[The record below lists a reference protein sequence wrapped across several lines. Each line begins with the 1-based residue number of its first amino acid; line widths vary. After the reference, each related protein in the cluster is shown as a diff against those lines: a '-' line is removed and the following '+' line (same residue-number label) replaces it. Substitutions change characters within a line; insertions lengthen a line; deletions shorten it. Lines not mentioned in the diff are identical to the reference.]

1 MVKDPEITGFK
12 HYNKIKIMF
21 FSEKFPCDAGFTVF
35 NRMEIF
41 QLEFIK
47 KFSSGRLIS
56 PEIRFR

>member
-1 MVKDPEITGFK
+1 MFTGLK
-12 HYNKIKIMF
+12 LTWLNVF
-21 FSEKFPCDAGFTVF
+21 FSEKFPCDAGFTVL